1 MIAIDAP
8 HNSPINQDTT
18 SSYNPRMVINT
29 HYPIPGDDA
38 YFMFWKGKKLG
49 ITGRNTAPDAIVL
62 V

>member
-29 HYPIPGDDA
+29 NYPIPGDDV
-38 YFMFWKGKKLG
+38 YFISWKNKKIK
-49 ITGRNTAPDAIVL
+49 ITSDNKLAVL